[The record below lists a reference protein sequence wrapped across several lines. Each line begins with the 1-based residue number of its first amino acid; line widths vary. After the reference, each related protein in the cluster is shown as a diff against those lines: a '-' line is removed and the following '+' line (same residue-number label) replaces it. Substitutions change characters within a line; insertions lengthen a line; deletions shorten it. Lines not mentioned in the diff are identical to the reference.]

1 MTNNILFIMLAIA
14 IFALSLFFFQTFGMY
29 AFTTF
34 LVITIVYLMSR
45 SGKPKFGRK
54 KKKRKDSTWRSS

>member
-1 MTNNILFIMLAIA
+1 MLAIA

-29 AFTTF
+29 SFTIF
-34 LVITIVYLMSR
+34 LVISIVYLLSR

-54 KKKRKDSTWRSS
+54 NKANQKINSGGK